1 MNTSVLK
8 ELLKLYEAQ
17 SLEQLALLV
26 RPAPDDMLTSAEL
39 AVRLK
44 MTVRSLTTW
53 MEKGAVVPIRVEK
66 TILFYWPSVVARL
79 LAHYQQTPEDDG
91 PGGKR
96 KARTFP
102 PSCGHLRRC
111 PRVRFGPPSRPP
123 RNARNDRRDAW
134 NQATRKCG

>member
-26 RPAPDDMLTSAEL
+26 RPAPDDMLTMAEL

-44 MTVRSLTTW
+44 MTVRTLATW
-53 MEKGAVVPIRVEK
+53 INDGKVVPIRVDK

-79 LAHYQQTPEDDG
+79 LAHYQQTPEEDG

-96 KARTFP
+96 KPATGNVPAVVRP
-102 PSCGHLRRC
+102 PSPLPAAVAR
-111 PRVRFGPPSRPP
+111 PAVATGPKRP
-123 RNARNDRRDAW
+123 
-134 NQATRKCG
+134 Q

>member
-8 ELLKLYEAQ
+8 EILKIYEAQ

-26 RPAPDDMLTSAEL
+26 RPAPDDMLTMAEL

-96 KARTFP
+96 KAESKNVP
-102 PSCGHLRRC
+102 A
-111 PRVRFGPPSRPP
+111 VVRPP
-123 RNARNDRRDAW
+123 APLPTGALRPAV
-134 NQATRKCG
+134 ATAPKRPQ